1 VTQRP
6 ETTISVRATSKG
18 DGGTFGVLLG
28 RQLSMHILAVA
39 LVLLVAASAY
49 IVGPKMDRDVTPLL
63 KLGNV
68 KTSKAMSINAQSP
81 KVPTNTKY

>member
-1 VTQRP
+1 
-6 ETTISVRATSKG
+6 
-18 DGGTFGVLLG
+18 
-28 RQLSMHILAVA
+28 MHILAVA